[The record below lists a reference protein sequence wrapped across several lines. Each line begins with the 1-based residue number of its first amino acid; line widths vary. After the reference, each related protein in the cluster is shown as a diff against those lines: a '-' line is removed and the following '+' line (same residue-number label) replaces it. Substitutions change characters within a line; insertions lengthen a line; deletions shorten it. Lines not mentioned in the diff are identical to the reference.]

1 MINGVKNMY
10 EDVTVFLTVSGGVMS
25 WMANLNQV
33 LTTFLL
39 LTGLVYAIIR
49 IVGKLKINKGVD
61 LDNKKK
67 ELELKNNKDGKGV
80 TNV

>member
-1 MINGVKNMY
+1 MINGVRNMY
-10 EDVTVFLTVSGGVMS
+10 EDITVFLTVSGGVMS

-49 IVGKLKINKGVD
+49 IFGKLKINKGVD

>member
-1 MINGVKNMY
+1 MINGAKNMY

-25 WMANLNQV
+25 WMAQLNQA

-49 IVGKLKINKGVD
+49 IFGKLKINKGVD
-61 LDNKKK
+61 LDNKRK
-67 ELELKNNKDGKGV
+67 ELELKKEYDKRSTNK
-80 TNV
+80 